1 MKTFSRALAIVVLL
15 VLGGEGLALAQ
26 PWGRLPPGSY
36 RQTCSKI
43 NFDGRTLTARCL
55 DVRGRSV
62 RTSLANPHRCRRD
75 IANINGT
82 LMCR

>member
-1 MKTFSRALAIVVLL
+1 MKILQAMLVVLPV
-15 VLGGEGLALAQ
+15 VLCVSGMAFAQ
-26 PWGRLPPGSY
+26 RWFRVPPGSY
-36 RQTCSKI
+36 QQSCSGI
-43 NFDGRTLTARCL
+43 RFDGRTLTARCL
-55 DVRGRSV
+55 DKRGREV